1 MGNNCCREQ
10 GDDWLGGTVPKDDEM
25 TTNLPPTTR
34 RKDSWSDPQR
44 KITEYYDILRQMQTD
59 NLTKMRE
66 QLKKKTRALPSQQP
80 YPVNSIFRQFRQ
92 VKLLHFFKY
101 AVKSGTP

>member
-66 QLKKKTRALPSQQP
+66 QLKKKPELFLL
-80 YPVNSIFRQFRQ
+80 NNLILSIQFFDNFDR
-92 VKLLHFFKY
+92 
-101 AVKSGTP
+101 